1 MTNSRTKGHAYER
14 ALARELRE
22 FFPECRTSRDESHF
36 LDRLGVD
43 FTNTGHFHIQAKAV
57 ESLGSRHLILKS
69 MPDNKLR
76 LLFHKVNH
84 HGTVVSMLKD
94 DFYLLLKR
102 YLDV

>member
-43 FTNTGHFHIQAKAV
+43 FM
-57 ESLGSRHLILKS
+57 R
-69 MPDNKLR
+69 
-76 LLFHKVNH
+76 
-84 HGTVVSMLKD
+84 
-94 DFYLLLKR
+94 
-102 YLDV
+102 